1 MTKQKFEERID
12 ELIGEYILANPDYE
26 DIHICYTLSWRGLA
40 DEWTID
46 MDITKTTKR

>member
-12 ELIGEYILANPDYE
+12 ALIEEYILDNPDYE

-46 MDITKTTKR
+46 VDLTRQMKQ